1 MTVHVPFDLACE
13 LHVRADADT
22 VYAVLADVLRS
33 ASRTPAA
40 TALPLGLPPTPNLH
54 ATGARPR

>member
-1 MTVHVPFDLACE
+1 MTVHVPFDLAGE

-22 VYAVLADVLRS
+22 VHAVLADVPLA

-40 TALPLGLPPTPNLH
+40 TALPFGLPPTPNLH
-54 ATGARPR
+54 ATGACPR